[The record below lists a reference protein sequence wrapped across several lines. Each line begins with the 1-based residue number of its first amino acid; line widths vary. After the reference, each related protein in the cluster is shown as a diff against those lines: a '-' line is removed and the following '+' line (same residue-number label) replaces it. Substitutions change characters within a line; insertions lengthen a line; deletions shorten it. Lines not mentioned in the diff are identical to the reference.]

1 MPSGVEGDR
10 PTHLY
15 IPKTP
20 VFCDAVSVPVMCDD
34 SSLNGRGFVA
44 MHYNFVQ
51 PLFMPVETGYIERYP
66 LPTPRDSIYGA
77 RSLLMR
83 YGNKQTFGIATNY
96 LFSRIRQ
103 YTSDVDENDS
113 VYAHEADVLV
123 SNDPSIAA
131 KTDGLCESALYI
143 DKIDLLRVEFD
154 YDDPYPNPNLKIK
167 YAVIPITG
175 FAATSQSLSPDLD
188 WSSKISG
195 SQKLALIPISAAHC
209 GYTDDDDNRGGWS
222 SDVQSEATIETKS
235 IAIEY
240 PARLVNANHDL
251 GFEEAFWKT
260 SIDQNSGFNEIYRDN
275 EYSIHS
281 AIVTYTGLGNG
292 KNKFQFCLGIRKAG
306 TDRTAF
312 PSNYS
317 PINYS
322 ESHAEL
328 PEHESVID
336 LSTAY
341 PIISVDKIKSDN
353 KGASYNIK
361 FGIDKDDPLLGYLEY
376 SNGCGYFIVNISCST
391 LESISQ
397 AYGMCGSISEHLV
410 CESMIVKK
418 NSVLHTASLSHLGYK
433 EDINNEPYD
442 YDSKTPEAGD
452 NFTYLE
458 VRESGSRDE
467 NIPVNSVVSSV
478 NTYEG
483 NSDYVGAGDST
494 MHSMWDGRA
503 TSIFSPV
510 ISSDGHG
517 ETQIRQASH
526 LLTNSKLPVII
537 PSAVFYSSI
546 DTNNELYIM
555 ADDITPDTWKLTT
568 PYRAMGSGTTDNSL
582 VIRDNEVPIIDLT
595 AGAVPAQ
602 AVNNYGWYL
611 NLLICAVETHLWL

>member
-1 MPSGVEGDR
+1 MN
-10 PTHLY
+10 L
-15 IPKTP
+15 
-20 VFCDAVSVPVMCDD
+20 
-34 SSLNGRGFVA
+34 
-44 MHYNFVQ
+44 
-51 PLFMPVETGYIERYP
+51 
-66 LPTPRDSIYGA
+66 
-77 RSLLMR
+77 
-83 YGNKQTFGIATNY
+83 
-96 LFSRIRQ
+96 
-103 YTSDVDENDS
+103 
-113 VYAHEADVLV
+113 
-123 SNDPSIAA
+123 
-131 KTDGLCESALYI
+131 LYI
-143 DKIDLLRVEFD
+143 DKIDLLKVNFN
-154 YDDPYPNPNLKIK
+154 YDGTYSSPHLKIK

-209 GYTDDDDNRGGWS
+209 SYTEDDNTGGWS
-222 SDVQSEATIETKS
+222 SDVKSEATTETKS
-235 IAIEY
+235 IAIDY
-240 PARLVNANHDL
+240 PARLVNANHLL
-251 GFEEAFWKT
+251 GFDENSWEM

-281 AIVTYTGLGNG
+281 AIVTYKRVHNN

-322 ESHAEL
+322 ESYAEL
-328 PEHESVID
+328 PEHESAID

-341 PIISVDKIKSDN
+341 PIISIDKIKSDN

-361 FGIDKDDPLLGYLEY
+361 FGIDKDDPLLSYLEY

-410 CESMIVKK
+410 CENMIVKK

-442 YDSKTPEAGD
+442 YDSRPSVGGYYLA
-452 NFTYLE
+452 FSLE
-458 VRESGSRDE
+458 VRELGSRDE

-503 TSIFSPV
+503 ISIFSPV

-537 PSAVFYSSI
+537 PSAVFYNSI

-555 ADDITPDTWKLTT
+555 AEKLTSDDT
-568 PYRAMGSGTTDNSL
+568 
-582 VIRDNEVPIIDLT
+582 
-595 AGAVPAQ
+595 
-602 AVNNYGWYL
+602 
-611 NLLICAVETHLWL
+611 